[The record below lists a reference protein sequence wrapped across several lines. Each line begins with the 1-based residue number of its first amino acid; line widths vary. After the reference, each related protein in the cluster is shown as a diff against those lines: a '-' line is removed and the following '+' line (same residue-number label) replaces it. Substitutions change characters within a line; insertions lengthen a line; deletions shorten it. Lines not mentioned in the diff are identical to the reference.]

1 MYSPSRHKS
10 GRAAVSGRSRH
21 VAVSVLTAFIVLV
34 LSVRTAA
41 AAQIRD
47 ASSDQVRRI
56 VPAGPRPVR
65 NWPVILDN
73 AIRYTPA
80 VADIDGDGRDEIA
93 VGVRDCRVF
102 LLDAGGRMLP
112 GWPRET
118 AAWIARGPLLA
129 DVDGDGG
136 YEIAAGSIDGFLHMW
151 REDGSIVSGWP
162 LDLKGKSI
170 SAPILVR
177 RTSSNDASILVSVE
191 PGVVHL
197 LSPQG
202 MCRKGWPKT
211 LPHRTF
217 AGHYDRH
224 AAWAADLDGDGSP
237 EILHLT
243 SWPAFIYAWYMDGTE
258 YPGFP
263 VAMGDHLGLG
273 LAVDDRASPRYIA
286 CTTRNEMFLYDLKG
300 DSVISLSHLSRDGR
314 IPTAPWFLSSRG
326 EPDRKADLLMTSTLD
341 GYVYIWDL
349 EGRLLPGW
357 PVRLDGFIYGLPEE
371 QEKHIVYGPPITS
384 DVDGDG
390 EQEVIL
396 GCYDH
401 HLYCF
406 ELDGTPVPG
415 WPVVLEDFIVQG
427 LALAQLDGEGM
438 KELVVGQLGETV
450 FAWHLDPIRPAKVA
464 GSPMNTRGWQEWPP
478 IYFTVL
484 LAIVAMFVLL
494 VDLLRMELT
503 GYSDSPGRR
512 LRGAFVFF
520 LLVLVI
526 WALFFAGDLYRYRT
540 TMDGLADAES
550 VARSV
555 MMNERRKVQV
565 LADELAADLSPRRA
579 GDLKDPLRALRC
591 LERLSDRNRLEYR
604 FGGILLADRTG
615 RVIQGVGLGKGWTD
629 LSELGLSGGGAMDPI
644 LLDDIPVYAAES
656 RSVVAG
662 EDTLRFFLLS
672 SLLNKVPNDIADAT
686 GFSAHIRIDGKT
698 LAWGGAGP
706 RPYRSLRPWLGIVQP
721 SKEMEV
727 TQSPGGSRLMILLAK
742 EDFERP
748 LSQWLDLAAVLILP
762 CIYLLVSRRQR
773 DRKGVGLRWWWIIAF
788 GALYVAGTVLL
799 HRGRLETGPVTAS
812 GRTLEVLVHMLGIT
826 GVVVVLHR
834 VATSRRSRRLN
845 FALLGSY
852 LIVSLIPLSVI
863 IIVGGNLFL
872 GVQRDV
878 IEKTIGG
885 LESKAENMVLS
896 YMGNRRFRSELTKS
910 GPDLLD
916 QSTETSWLNFVGEN
930 QCLFNYDLPSA
941 YLTLWAHDR
950 EDPDR
955 YFTGYSYRAPRTG
968 KLYST
973 RPAWT
978 GGDNIKGLFLDN
990 GTAVIRA
997 MRTFRTRT
1005 LEAQIVSHIPI
1016 DDKVLREIEER
1027 LRILPFLPR
1036 VHLEPVWLES
1046 TADRSRPE
1054 GWYLP
1059 YSSELVLQA
1068 RGWYSGRPRWVVY
1081 RASAYIPAGG
1091 EMLRVLV
1098 PVILLILLPLGLSFW
1113 GAYTTFKRTARPLTH
1128 LLTGIRRV
1136 GEGDLEYR
1144 LGETGQSEIGLAAR
1158 SFDSMAAS
1166 LEETIRGLAEKQ
1178 KVEEVSELKSR
1189 FISMVSHDLK
1199 TPLSSIRG
1207 AAENILEEVTGPV
1220 TGRQRTYLEMIMKSS
1235 GDLQRMITNLL
1246 DLSRIESGRLILDI
1260 EPLDMRHEAED
1271 LLRSIQPLLEKEGIT
1286 GLLTVGSSETIVQG
1300 DRTRVWQILNNIV
1313 SNAVRHSPEGGTIE
1327 IRIDDVPV
1335 DGTDGRRMLQISVSD
1350 EGPGISEED
1359 ASRLFEPFHSSPAGS
1374 KGKRGAG
1381 LGLTI
1386 VKQLVELHGG
1396 SILLMGSP
1404 AGGAVITFTL
1414 PA

>member
-1 MYSPSRHKS
+1 M
-10 GRAAVSGRSRH
+10 
-21 VAVSVLTAFIVLV
+21 SVLTAFIVLV
-34 LSVRTAA
+34 LSIVPAA
-41 AAQIRD
+41 AAQTRD
-47 ASSDQVRRI
+47 ASTDQARRI
-56 VPAGPRPVR
+56 VPAGPRPVK

-73 AIRYTPA
+73 AIRYAPA

-102 LLDAGGRMLP
+102 LLDSDGRTLP
-112 GWPRET
+112 GWPTET
-118 AAWIARGPLLA
+118 AAWIARGPMLE
-129 DVDGDGG
+129 DIDGDGE
-136 YEIAAGSIDGFLHMW
+136 YEIAAVSLDGFIHMW
-151 REDGSIVSGWP
+151 HEDGSIVSGWP
-162 LDLKGKSI
+162 LDLKDIPI

-177 RTSSNDASILVSVE
+177 PASSNDASILVVIE
-191 PGVVHL
+191 PGVFHL

-202 MCRKGWPKT
+202 VSRKGWPKT
-211 LPHRTF
+211 LPHKSYGRLF
-217 AGHYDRH
+217 DRNST
-224 AAWAADLDGDGSP
+224 WVVDFNGDGSP

-243 SWPAFIYAWYMDGTE
+243 SCPAFLHAWYLDGTD

-263 VAMGDHLGLG
+263 VAMGDSRGLG
-273 LAVDDRASPRYIA
+273 LAVDERANPRYIA
-286 CTTRNEMFLYDLKG
+286 CTTRDEMLLYDLKS
-300 DSVISLSHLSRDGR
+300 DSVISLLPLSGDGR
-314 IPTAPWFLSSRG
+314 IPTVPWFLSSRG
-326 EPDRKADLLMTSTLD
+326 EPDLKADLLLTSTLD

-349 EGRLLPGW
+349 EGRMLPGW
-357 PVRLDGFIYGLPEE
+357 PVRLDGFVYGLPEK
-371 QEKHIVYGPPITS
+371 QENHVVYGPPIAV

-396 GCYDH
+396 GCFDH

-438 KELVVGQLGETV
+438 KELVVGQFGETV
-450 FAWHLDPIRPAKVA
+450 FAYHLDPVRPAKAA
-464 GSPMNTRGWQEWPP
+464 GSPMHTHVRQEWPP

-484 LAIVAMFVLL
+484 LAIVAMFLLL
-494 VDLLRMELT
+494 VDLLRMELA
-503 GYSDSPGRR
+503 GYSDSPGRL
-512 LRGAFVFF
+512 LRGAFAFL

-526 WALFFAGDLYRYRT
+526 RALFFAGDLYRYRA

-550 VARSV
+550 VVRSV
-555 MMNERRKVQV
+555 MKNEGRKVQV
-565 LADELAADLSPRRA
+565 LADELAADLDSCRA
-579 GDLKDPLRALRC
+579 DNLKDPLRALRC

-604 FGGILLADRTG
+604 FSGILLADRTG
-615 RVIQGVGLGKGWTD
+615 SVIQGVGLGRGWTD
-629 LSELGLSGGGAMDPI
+629 LSELGLSGGGAIDPI

-656 RSVVAG
+656 RYVVAG
-662 EDTLRFFLLS
+662 EDSLRFLLLS
-672 SLLNKVPNDIADAT
+672 GLLNKVPNAVADAT
-686 GFSAHIRIDGKT
+686 GFSAHISVDGKT
-698 LAWGGAGP
+698 LAWGGAGH
-706 RPYRSLRPWLGIVQP
+706 RPYRSLRPWLGVVQP
-721 SKEMEV
+721 SKEMEI
-727 TQSPGGSRLMILLAK
+727 THSPGGSRLTILLSK

-773 DRKGVGLRWWWIIAF
+773 DRKRVGLRWWWIIAF
-788 GALYVAGTVLL
+788 GAFYVAGTVLL

-812 GRTLEVLVHMLGIT
+812 GRALEVLVHMLGIT

-834 VATSRRSRRLN
+834 IVTSRRSRRLN
-845 FALLGSY
+845 FALFGSY
-852 LIVSLIPLSVI
+852 LIVSLIPLAVI
-863 IIVGGNLFL
+863 MIVGGNLFL
-872 GVQRDV
+872 GVQRDI
-878 IEKTIGG
+878 IEKTISG

-896 YMGNRRFRSELTKS
+896 YMGDRVFRGELIKR
-910 GPDLLD
+910 GPELLD
-916 QSTETSWLNFVGEN
+916 LSIETSWLNFVGEN
-930 QCLFNYDLPSA
+930 QFLFNYDLPLA
-941 YLTLWAHDR
+941 YLTLWARDR

-1016 DDKVLREIEER
+1016 DDKILREVEER

-1036 VHLEPVWLES
+1036 VHLEPAWLES
-1046 TADRSRPE
+1046 TADRGRPE
-1054 GWYLP
+1054 GWYIP

-1068 RGWYSGRPRWVVY
+1068 RGWISGRPRWVVY

-1091 EMLRVLV
+1091 EMLHVLV

-1158 SFDSMAAS
+1158 SFDSMAES
-1166 LEETIRGLAEKQ
+1166 LRATVRELAEKQ
-1178 KVEEVSELKSR
+1178 KVEEVSELKSH

-1207 AAENILEEVTGPV
+1207 ATENILEEVAGPV
-1220 TGRQRTYLEMIMKSS
+1220 TDRQRTYLEMIIKSS
-1235 GDLQRMITNLL
+1235 GNLQGMITDLL
-1246 DLSRIESGRLILDI
+1246 DLSQIESGRLILDI
-1260 EPLDMRHEAED
+1260 EPLDIRREAED
-1271 LLRSIQPLLEKEGIT
+1271 LLRSIQPLLEREG
-1286 GLLTVGSSETIVQG
+1286 LTSRLIVDAVETTVRG
-1300 DRTRVWQILNNIV
+1300 DRTRIWQILNNIV
-1313 SNAVRHSPEGGTIE
+1313 SNAVRHSPGGGTIE
-1327 IRIDDVPV
+1327 MRIDDTPV
-1335 DGTDGRRMLQISVSD
+1335 EEADGRRMLRISVLD
-1350 EGPGISEED
+1350 QGPGISEEG
-1359 ASRLFEPFHSSPAGS
+1359 AARLFEPFYSRPAGA

-1381 LGLTI
+1381 LGLAI

-1396 SILLMGSP
+1396 SVSLRSSP